1 LVNRVHT
8 SFPPASTQPYL
19 RAPLTSTPRRSL
31 SLRPTDSRRSG
42 PKEGESPNLF
52 FLILCAKEC
61 GQKNAAKRMGPKE
74 CGPNL
79 FRLCCASKLFFFVLV
94 DKIFFCWR
102 KTTQFLDGYIYYV
115 IILKALSAWRRAT
128 PSEPAPP
135 LDREFDSRW
144 RGSGLGP
151 PLEGGCEKGSGSNV
165 PGQSVSAENANPTRV
180 IPPQP

>member
-1 LVNRVHT
+1 MVNRLHT

-61 GQKNAAKRMGPKE
+61 GQKNAAQIFLGSLVHPYYF
-74 CGPNL
+74 L
-79 FRLCCASKLFFFVLV
+79 FWWTKFFFVGG
-94 DKIFFCWR
+94 KRPPPFAF
-102 KTTQFLDGYIYYV
+102 QFLDGYIYYV